1 MAVNLFSVRAIPFT
15 SWSSPFPLN
24 FRPRPLTLFN
34 LCGGLALF
42 GLGEALMLASGF
54 GVSPWLVLADGLSS
68 RLGLSIGLATAVISL
83 AVLTLWV
90 PLRQMPGLGTILNAL
105 IIAVV
110 IDVSLPYLPS
120 PANSFLMVIESIAGV
135 LLIGLGSAI
144 YLIAKLGPGP
154 RDGLMTGLQ
163 RLTGYPIAWVRT
175 SIELTV
181 LAIGWMLGGT
191 VGFGTVLFAVG
202 VGPALSIGLI
212 VVLWISQEI
221 ISE

>member
-1 MAVNLFSVRAIPFT
+1 
-15 SWSSPFPLN
+15 
-24 FRPRPLTLFN
+24 
-34 LCGGLALF
+34 
-42 GLGEALMLASGF
+42 MLASGF